1 MAKLV
6 TALRLLVAFVLGA
19 LIGIL
24 GTVSTAYF
32 YPDVT
37 DSFIAKSPGV
47 EQLRRDLDTVVAQRD
62 DMTRRLEKL
71 ASLLEQVERRYSDLG
86 ERFSAIEA
94 GARGA
99 SSAPAKQP
107 MQPAPPVAPGPGG
120 QPVAT
125 P

>member
-6 TALRLLVAFVLGA
+6 TVLRLLVAFVLGA

-24 GTVSTAYF
+24 GTVGTAYF

-47 EQLRRDLDTVVAQRD
+47 EELRRDLDTVVAQRD

-71 ASLLEQVERRYSDLG
+71 ASLLEQVERRYADLG
-86 ERFSAIEA
+86 QRFSAIEA
-94 GARGA
+94 SGRGA
-99 SSAPAKQP
+99 TPAAAAQP
-107 MQPAPPVAPGPGG
+107 VQPAAPVTGG
-120 QPVAT
+120 QPAVA